1 MGNPV
6 GSFIWYELMTTDPD
20 AATAFY
26 GAVVGWTVARDPH
39 AGTDGPDY
47 RMIVRSDGGHA
58 GGMLHLTPKM
68 CENGAHSAWFPY
80 LYVTD
85 VDSEAMRIVEKG
97 GHILME
103 PTDLAVGR
111 IALIHDP
118 QGVPIY
124 LMTPIPP
131 EGMEN
136 AASDVFSS
144 TEVQRVAWNELAS
157 PDLEASKAFYARH
170 FGFEFNNSMPMG
182 ELGDYCFID
191 HGGQCL
197 GAIMQRPDP
206 AMPALWQFY
215 FRVPSVTQAKA
226 AVEANGGKVLM
237 DIHQVPGGDWIIVA
251 SDPQGAVFGV
261 VGAKG
266 D

>member
-1 MGNPV
+1 MTNPV

-20 AATAFY
+20 AASRFY
-26 GAVVGWTVARDPH
+26 HAVIGWTVNRDPH
-39 AGTDGPDY
+39 GGSDGPDY
-47 RMIVRSDGGHA
+47 RMIGRDDGGNA

-85 VDSEAMRIVEKG
+85 VDSEAMRIVEEG

-111 IALIHDP
+111 IALVRDP

-131 EGMEN
+131 EGMED
-136 AASDVFSS
+136 AASDVFSP
-144 TEVQRVAWNELAS
+144 TAVQRVAWNELAS
-157 PDLEASKAFYARH
+157 PNLEASKDFYARH
-170 FGFEFNNSMPMG
+170 FAFEFNTAMPMG

-191 HGGQCL
+191 HDSQCL
-197 GAIMQRPDP
+197 GAMMQQPQGGV
-206 AMPALWQFY
+206 PALWQLY
-215 FRVPSVTQAKA
+215 FRVPSIAKGKA
-226 AVEANGGKVLM
+226 AVEANGGTVLQGP
-237 DIHQVPGGDWIIVA
+237 HEVPGGDWIIVA
-251 SDPQGAVFGV
+251 TDPQGAVFGL
-261 VGAKG
+261 VGAQG